1 MHRGV
6 AKMPAERQ
14 DMLQEGPK
22 LYPTMTPLS
31 KITQTSG
38 LGGLNVVP
46 THLKKEKKK
55 RKVHKSICRW
65 RPKEWKYFIHNS
77 SLSRALP
84 SNESNE
90 YITLFLCLF
99 FLPHGKCEDKQK
111 QSKLQNALTY
121 SQSLQFYHLWI
132 TSPRWKG
139 NLRWQVCSRGCNTK
153 QA

>member
-14 DMLQEGPK
+14 GMLQEGPK

-55 RKVHKSICRW
+55 
-65 RPKEWKYFIHNS
+65 
-77 SLSRALP
+77 
-84 SNESNE
+84 
-90 YITLFLCLF
+90 
-99 FLPHGKCEDKQK
+99 
-111 QSKLQNALTY
+111 
-121 SQSLQFYHLWI
+121 
-132 TSPRWKG
+132 KG
-139 NLRWQVCSRGCNTK
+139 
-153 QA
+153 A

>member
-46 THLKKEKKK
+46 THLKKEKKEK
-55 RKVHKSICRW
+55 
-65 RPKEWKYFIHNS
+65 
-77 SLSRALP
+77 
-84 SNESNE
+84 
-90 YITLFLCLF
+90 
-99 FLPHGKCEDKQK
+99 
-111 QSKLQNALTY
+111 
-121 SQSLQFYHLWI
+121 
-132 TSPRWKG
+132 KG
-139 NLRWQVCSRGCNTK
+139 
-153 QA
+153 A